1 MAQVE
6 PTCPP
11 LAGALPQNLSGRI
24 LIVDDEPANVRLLL
38 QMLASEGYEAVV
50 GINDPR
56 EVLTNVAQQGTELVL
71 LDLNMPHLDGFQVME
86 QLLALEQP
94 PTILVL
100 TAQTDPER
108 RLRALRGG
116 ARDFLTKP
124 FDMAELMARVKNLLD
139 VHQYQRFLGAQNRL
153 LQGQVHESR
162 QELHDTRMQIIQ
174 RLGRAAEFRD
184 NETGLHIIRMSRYSQ
199 LLGRLAGLDEAEAD
213 LLLHASPMHDIGKIG
228 IPDRVLLKPGKL
240 NADEWIL
247 MKTHARIGADLLD
260 GHPAPLLRL
269 ARDIALTHH
278 EKWDGSG
285 YPAGL
290 AGKDIPLI
298 GRIVAVADVFDAL
311 TSARPYKPAW
321 PVDQAI
327 ASMQEQRGRH
337 FDADLVDLFVA
348 NLDVMLDIRDRF
360 SEPEAAVV

>member
-1 MAQVE
+1 MAQVD
-6 PTCPP
+6 PTRPP
-11 LAGALPQNLSGRI
+11 LAEALPQNPPGRI
-24 LIVDDEPANVRLLL
+24 LIVDDEPTNVRLLL
-38 QMLASEGYEAVV
+38 QMLASEGYDAVV
-50 GINDPR
+50 GITDPR
-56 EVLTNVAQQGTELVL
+56 EVLANVAQQGTELVL

-86 QLLALEQP
+86 QLRALEQP

-124 FDMAELMARVKNLLD
+124 FDMAELMARVKNLLE
-139 VHQYQRFLGAQNRL
+139 VHQYQIFLGEQNRL
-153 LQGQVHESR
+153 LQGQVRESR
-162 QELHDTRMQIIQ
+162 QELHDTRMEIIQ

-199 LLGRLAGLDEAEAD
+199 LLGRQAGMDEAEAD

-240 NADEWIL
+240 DADEWTL

-290 AGKDIPLI
+290 AGEDIPLV

-311 TSARPYKPAW
+311 TSSRPYKRAW
-321 PVDQAI
+321 PVEQAV
-327 ASMQEQRGRH
+327 AFMQEQRGRH
-337 FDADLVDLFVA
+337 FDADLVDRFVA
-348 NLDVMLDIRDRF
+348 SLDAMLGIRDRYA
-360 SEPEAAVV
+360 EPEAAAA